1 MMPRRRVYGAQHGQG
16 SEPAGRP
23 RARIGYDHLEA
34 AIDLLRTG
42 GRAAICGMI
51 SGHGKLPGPGPGNL
65 TRLIIKRLRL
75 DGFLVLD
82 HLRRRAAF
90 EEEVLPLVEDG
101 SLHPR

>member
-51 SGHGKLPGPGPGNL
+51 SGDGKLPGLGPGNL
-65 TRLIIKRLRL
+65 TRLIIKPFDSTDSWCSITCAGGQL
-75 DGFLVLD
+75 
-82 HLRRRAAF
+82 LRRRY
-90 EEEVLPLVEDG
+90 
-101 SLHPR
+101 SR